1 MIHIWLDES
10 DKHGSYYSNFYGG
23 ILVVSEHRAEVLRRM
38 TKIKEELGIVDEIK
52 WQKVNAYHYEKYV
65 KLVDE
70 LFEMGKAG
78 MLKIRIFF
86 RHNQFEPELTPE
98 KRKEEYPILY
108 YQFIKYA
115 FGLVFANDT
124 EGIRLYLDEIPLN
137 QSDKQNFVS
146 HLYSLNNDSEFKE
159 KGIRFVDKGISEVD
173 SKSHLPL
180 QFMDVILGAICF
192 KLNEKDKLKS
202 DGDERPGK
210 RTILKLKLYKYI
222 NQKIREIYPDFNIGI
237 STPIKL
243 ESDRWFQVYRH
254 WSFKPK
260 HHVRNLTRTKRAKN
274 SPAQPT
280 LVSYALFT

>member
-10 DKHGSYYSNFYGG
+10 DKHGKFYSNFYGG
-23 ILVVSEHRAEVLRRM
+23 ILVLSKHREEVLRRM
-38 TKIKEELGIVDEIK
+38 EAIRNKMGINDEIK
-52 WQKVNAYHYEKYV
+52 WQKVNSYHFEKYV
-65 KLVDE
+65 GIIDE
-70 LFEMGKAG
+70 LFQMGKEG
-78 MLKIRIFF
+78 LLKIRIFF
-86 RHNQFEPELTPE
+86 RHNQFEPNLTSE

-115 FGLVFANDT
+115 FGLIFADDN

-137 QSDKQNFVS
+137 QEDKLNFIG
-146 HLYSLNNDSEFKE
+146 HLYQLKDDLAFKN
-159 KGIRFVDKGISEVD
+159 KGIRFVEKGISEVD

-192 KLNEKDKLKS
+192 KLNEKDKLRS

-210 RTILKLKLYKYI
+210 RTILKLKLYKHI
-222 NQKIREIYPDFNIGI
+222 NKRIREIYPDFNIGI
-237 STPIKL
+237 STPIKD

-260 HHVRNLTRTKRAKN
+260 NSVRDLTRTKRAKK
-274 SPAQPT
+274 
-280 LVSYALFT
+280 